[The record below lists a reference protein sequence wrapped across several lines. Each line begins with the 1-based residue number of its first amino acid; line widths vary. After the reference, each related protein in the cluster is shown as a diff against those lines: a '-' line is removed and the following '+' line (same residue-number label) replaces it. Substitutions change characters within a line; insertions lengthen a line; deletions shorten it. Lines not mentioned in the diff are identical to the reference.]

1 MPDALGLISTNGL
14 HDLQRTHDEQ
24 AIRDLQ
30 SSSSGHPKKIAQSAR
45 AFESLLI
52 GKWLEAAEESL
63 ATVPGGDPDEQEQ
76 GALHQFS
83 ALGMQSLA
91 ESISAAGGLGIAKM
105 LTQHLESPQVIDK
118 QRDTVTLKDSSKKS
132 QVTKVQGRSD
142 R

>member
-1 MPDALGLISTNGL
+1 MSDSFGLAITTGI
-14 HDLQRTHDEQ
+14 HDLQRTRDEQ

-30 SSSSGHPKKIAQSAR
+30 TPSGDSAKIGQSAR

-63 ATVPGGDPDEQEQ
+63 ATVPGGDPMEEQDH

-91 ESISAAGGLGIAKM
+91 ESLSADGGLGIAKL
-105 LTQHLESPQVIDK
+105 LTRSLEHVS
-118 QRDTVTLKDSSKKS
+118 R
-132 QVTKVQGRSD
+132 
-142 R
+142 